1 MIRFLAVDNVNRLHD
16 LTISA
21 HGGAAGIRDS
31 ALLDAAVAMPMQ
43 SFGGQYLHEGIA
55 AMAAAYLFH
64 ICQAH
69 AYVDGNKRTAVLS
82 ALAFLTVNDAG
93 PLPSPVELERVT
105 MAVARGELSKGEL
118 VQWFVANLDPDRGT
132 N

>member
-1 MIRFLAVDNVNRLHD
+1 MTRFLAVDDVNRLHD
-16 LTISA
+16 LTINRQ
-21 HGGAAGIRDS
+21 GGSLGIRDS
-31 ALLDAAVAMPMQ
+31 AMLDAAVSMPMQ